1 MSTTSALRTAIEG
14 LNPAQRDAVLTTE
27 GPLLVLAGAGS
38 GKTRVITVRTAHL
51 LARGVHPE
59 SILGVTFTNKA
70 AAEMKERVKQIAGP
84 PGGSVNLGTF
94 HAFGLELLRE
104 HGNLIGLAD
113 KFGLCDAGDQAA
125 GLRQILRELGIA
137 NPSSIV
143 RGVHSRISLFKNDLV
158 RPDEA
163 AKRAR
168 DEEDELTAEAY
179 ALYERWLR
187 RSQIVDFDDL
197 LVLAVKL
204 MRENDDLRAM
214 LQMQLRYVMVDE
226 YQDTN
231 AAQYEMLQQLV
242 EKDGNICAVGDDDQA
257 IYGWRGARVEKILA
271 FESDFPGAK
280 VVKLEDNYRSTHQ
293 VLDAANKVIRNN
305 PVRHEKTMRA
315 ARGHGAPLEA
325 FAAADET
332 AEADTVCLQIKEQM
346 RGGHLE
352 YRDFAILFRT
362 SLQPRAFEAQ
372 LRTRGI
378 PYVLI
383 GGPSFFDR
391 KEVRDVLAYLRAAS
405 NPKDD
410 VSLLR
415 IANRPTR
422 GLGDTSLERASSA
435 ATAAGVSLF
444 EAFEQGLG
452 DLKPAAAKAGADL
465 CLTLREW
472 EAGVKGDALGEAVR
486 ELVERVGY
494 RSEIERVY
502 TDEKTQSQRWGA
514 VEELI
519 RFAENHSRR
528 SKTPNLRR
536 FLQELAM
543 DNTDSDKDETG
554 KRDAVHL
561 MTLHAA
567 KGLEFRQVFLA
578 GFEEGV
584 LPHARAVAEDTVEE
598 ERRLAY
604 VGITRAR
611 DRLVLSYCTER
622 PRGGGRIQCHPSRF
636 FFELAQKEPPP
647 DWQAA
652 GIPEKGED
660 GRLAKKRASKKKRA
674 SRKKRTTRRG

>member
-1 MSTTSALRTAIEG
+1 MSSSVLRTAIEG
-14 LNPAQRDAVLTTE
+14 LNPAQREAVLTTE

-51 LARGVHPE
+51 LARGVVPE

-70 AAEMKERVKQIAGP
+70 AGEMKERVKAIAGP
-84 PGGSVNLGTF
+84 PGGDVNLGTF
-94 HAFGLELLRE
+94 HAFGLNLLRE
-104 HGNLIGLAD
+104 HSQLAGLGD
-113 KFGLCDAGDQAA
+113 EFGLCDSSDQAS
-125 GLRQILRELGIA
+125 GLRQILREQGIA
-137 NPSSIV
+137 NPSSIL
-143 RGVHSRISLFKNDLV
+143 RGVHGKLSLFKNDLV
-158 RPDEA
+158 TPTLALERAVDDDDVLVAETYAKYEA
-163 AKRAR
+163 
-168 DEEDELTAEAY
+168 
-179 ALYERWLR
+179 WLR
-187 RSQIVDFDDL
+187 RSRVVDFDDL

-204 MRENDDLRAM
+204 LQDQDELRA
-214 LQMQLRYVMVDE
+214 QFQQNLRYVMVDE

-231 AAQYEMLQQLV
+231 AAQYELLLALTS
-242 EKDGNICAVGDDDQA
+242 KAGNICAVGDDDQA

-271 FESDFPGAK
+271 FGTDFPGAK
-280 VVKLEDNYRSTHQ
+280 IVKLEDNYRSTHQ

-305 PVRHEKTMRA
+305 PVRHAKTMRA
-315 ARGHGAPLEA
+315 ARGNGVPLEA
-325 FAAADET
+325 FAAADEA

-346 RGGHLE
+346 QLADLNYG
-352 YRDFAILFRT
+352 DFAILFRT

-372 LRTRGI
+372 LRTRAM

-391 KEVRDVLAYLRAAS
+391 KEIRDLLAYMRAAA
-405 NPKDD
+405 NRKDD

-422 GLGDTSLERASSA
+422 GIGDTSLDKSMTA
-435 ATAAGVSLF
+435 AAAAGVSLF
-444 EAFEQGLG
+444 EAFEKGIG
-452 DLKPAAAKAGADL
+452 DLKPVAANAAAQL

-472 EAGVKGDALGEAVR
+472 ETGVRNDALGESVR

-494 RSEIERVY
+494 KSEIERAY
-502 TDEKTQSQRWGA
+502 SDEKTRISRLA
-514 VEELI
+514 AIEELI

-528 SKTPNLRR
+528 RKKPSLRR

-543 DNTDSDKDETG
+543 DSPESNKDEKD
-554 KRDAVHL
+554 KRDAVYL

-567 KGLEFRQVFLA
+567 KGLEFRQVFLV

-584 LPHARAVAEDTVEE
+584 LPHARAIQDDTVEE

-622 PRGGGRIQCHPSRF
+622 PRGGGRAQCHPSRF
-636 FFELAQKEPPP
+636 FFELADREPPP
-647 DWQAA
+647 DWQA
-652 GIPEKGED
+652 GGMSVKGED
-660 GRLAKKRASKKKRA
+660 GLDAKKRASKKAGKKASKKRA
-674 SRKKRTTRRG
+674 RR